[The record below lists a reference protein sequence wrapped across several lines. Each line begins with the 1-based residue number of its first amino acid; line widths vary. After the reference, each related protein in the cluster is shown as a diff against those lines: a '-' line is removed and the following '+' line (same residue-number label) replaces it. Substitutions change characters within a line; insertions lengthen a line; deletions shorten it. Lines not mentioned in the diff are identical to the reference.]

1 MVVNQLEGHQHN
13 KEIMDRLSRIEGHI
27 RGIKKMLE
35 EERPCDEVLIQFSSV
50 QAALA
55 KASKLLLEEHFDH
68 CIMAQLNDKTKEEEL
83 LSFRR
88 ALEKFMK

>member
-1 MVVNQLEGHQHN
+1 MVVNLLEGHQHN
-13 KEIMDRLSRIEGHI
+13 KEILDRLSRIEGHI

-50 QAALA
+50 QAAIS
-55 KASKLLLEEHFDH
+55 KASKLLLEDHFDH
-68 CIMAQLNDKTKEEEL
+68 CIMANLKDKEKEEEL
-83 LSFRR
+83 LSFKR